1 MNGFYDLF
9 AEFADE
15 LTKYD
20 RALKNAKVLRLLKSS
35 DEAGDSVTA
44 VVFSLYLCRRE
55 QLTR

>member
-20 RALKNAKVLRLLKSS
+20 RALKNAKVFRFMLFKCSRY
-35 DEAGDSVTA
+35 EA
-44 VVFSLYLCRRE
+44 
-55 QLTR
+55 